1 MASPTIGRTVH
12 YRVTQYDA
20 ERINKRRKDA
30 YKSGAYAE
38 ENGTIAHV
46 GNDVAEGQI
55 FPAVVVRVWSGDL
68 VNLQVLM
75 DGNDT
80 YWATSRS
87 EGEDPG
93 QWAWPK
99 VVS

>member
-20 ERINKRRKDA
+20 ARINKRRKDA

>member
-38 ENGTIAHV
+38 ENGTIAPF

>member
-1 MASPTIGRTVH
+1 MSTTPTIGRSVH
-12 YRVTQYDA
+12 YRASAYDA
-20 ERINKRRKDA
+20 DRINKRRKDA
-30 YKSGAYAE
+30 YKSGSYAE

-55 FPAVVVRVWSGDL
+55 FPAIVVRVWSGS
-68 VNLQVLM
+68 VNLQVLL

-93 QWAWPK
+93 QWAWPER
-99 VVS
+99 VS